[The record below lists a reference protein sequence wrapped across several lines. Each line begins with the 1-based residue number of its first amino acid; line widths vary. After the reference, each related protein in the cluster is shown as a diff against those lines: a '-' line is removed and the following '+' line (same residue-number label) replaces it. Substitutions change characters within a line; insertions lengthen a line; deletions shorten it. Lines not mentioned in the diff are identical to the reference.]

1 MTGRAAARANLQGI
15 AAAPAERD
23 LAPRFPDLAGK
34 LVLVTGATT
43 GIGAEIARQAAH
55 NGAVPVL
62 IGRRRAALDQVAAQI
77 AEESG
82 VRAPVVTAD
91 VGDEDAVRRI
101 VTAAL
106 EVSERIDG
114 VVHSAGLFHYLPF
127 EETDTTLLDDM
138 YRTNVRGPFILT
150 RAVLPHLSDRASIV
164 FIGSNVTQMGYPFS
178 SAYTASKGGVEALA
192 RCLAV
197 ELAPRGIRVNIVS
210 PGLTKTDMTV
220 RMREDPELE
229 LAARAVI
236 PANRIGETRE
246 IAAAALFLSS
256 DASSYV
262 VGSTLTVD
270 GGHSV
275 P

>member
-1 MTGRAAARANLQGI
+1 MTGPEAAQAKLQGI
-15 AAAPAERD
+15 AAAPEERD

-55 NGAVPVL
+55 NAAIPML
-62 IGRRRAALDQVAAQI
+62 IGRRQANLEQVAAQI
-77 AEESG
+77 ADETG

-101 VTAAL
+101 VTTAL
-106 EVSERIDG
+106 DVAEQIDV
-114 VVHSAGLFHYLPF
+114 VVHSAGLFHYLSF
-127 EETDTTLLDDM
+127 EETDATLLDDM

-150 RAVLPHLSDRASIV
+150 RAVLPHLSNPASIV
-164 FIGSNVTQMGYPFS
+164 FIGSNVAQMGYPFS

-197 ELAPRGIRVNIVS
+197 ELAPRGVRVNTVS

-246 IAAAALFLSS
+246 IAAAALFLASGS
-256 DASSYV
+256 SSYA
-262 VGSTLTVD
+262 VGATLTVD
-270 GGHSV
+270 GGHSI